1 MNDTPDP
8 AVVARRIAERRE
20 QLGLGE
26 EALAHRA
33 SMAPRYLRCLLEAGP
48 SFDPGGFV
56 RIAAALD
63 STPEELVSGRADAPP
78 GQGGPGPRPRLLDL
92 TEQECWQLVGDHG
105 IGRIA
110 LPVEPGPVVLPVN
123 YVVDRGSF
131 AYRTGEHGAASRR
144 RGPRS
149 PSRSTTSTSTSGA
162 AGACSPSAPRTTW
175 TTPPNWNVWP
185 ACPARPPGRV
195 GTGRAGCGSARRRSA
210 DGSWSR
216 GDAPAVPPGPGAP
229 AGGRA
234 TGTGTARGR
243 VSR

>member
-131 AYRTGEHGAASRR
+131 AYRTGEHGAAS
-144 RGPRS
+144 PEE
-149 PSRSTTSTSTSGA
+149 GA
-162 AGACSPSAPRTTW
+162 AVSFQVDHIDEYLGRGWSVLALG
-175 TTPPNWNVWP
+175 P
-185 ACPARPPGRV
+185 AHYVDDPVELERL
-195 GTGRAGCGSARRRSA
+195 AGL
-210 DGSWSR
+210 
-216 GDAPAVPPGPGAP
+216 PGAAP
-229 AGGRA
+229 WAGGDRPRWVRIRPEEVSGRQLV
-234 TGTGTARGR
+234 TG
-243 VSR
+243 